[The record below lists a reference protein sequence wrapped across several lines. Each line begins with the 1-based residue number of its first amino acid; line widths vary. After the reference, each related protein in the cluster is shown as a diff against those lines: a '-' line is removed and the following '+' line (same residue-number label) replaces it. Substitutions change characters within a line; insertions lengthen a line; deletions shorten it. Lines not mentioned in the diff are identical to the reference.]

1 MANDKIN
8 RFVLDDLLEDHSLL
22 LAIYSSSEIYRIA
35 YHINRVLNINL
46 KRQDK
51 DIDLQVGGIVVD
63 YPFYHFF
70 DKIENTDYYFIANK
84 GIAKTKPEEEL
95 NLLFK
100 EANIYHT
107 YLIPERKNVDYFL
120 KIENPDSSLDFREY
134 IKQIHEIKTVHEM
147 DIAGIKSYNNLIFD

>member
-8 RFVLDDLLEDHSLL
+8 RFVLDDLLEDYSLI
-22 LAIYSSSEIYRIA
+22 LAIYSSAEIYRIA

-46 KRQDK
+46 ERQDK
-51 DIDLQVGGIVVD
+51 DIDLQIGETVVD

-70 DKIENTDYYFIANK
+70 DKIDNTDYYFIANK
-84 GIAKTKPEEEL
+84 GIAKTQPDEDL

-100 EANIYHT
+100 EASIYHT

-120 KIENPDSSLDFREY
+120 KIENPDTSIDFKEY
-134 IKQIHEIKTVHEM
+134 IKQINEIKTVHEM
-147 DIAGIKSYNNLIFD
+147 DIDGIKSYNNLIFD